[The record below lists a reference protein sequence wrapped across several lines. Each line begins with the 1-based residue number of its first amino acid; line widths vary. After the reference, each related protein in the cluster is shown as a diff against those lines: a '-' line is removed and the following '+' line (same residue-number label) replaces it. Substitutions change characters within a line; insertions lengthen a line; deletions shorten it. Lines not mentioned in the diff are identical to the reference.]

1 MSPRPKS
8 LFTLHRRGYKIAPE
22 ICLTCGNFAHYT
34 VTLFPETHNVVQRRI
49 CGECAVRLVNDA
61 AKALE
66 LL

>member
-1 MSPRPKS
+1 MMSPRPKA
-8 LFTLHRRGYKIAPE
+8 LFTLHRSGRIAPE
-22 ICLTCGNFAHYT
+22 VCLTCGNFAHYW
-34 VTLFPETHNVVQRRI
+34 VTIFPETHNAVQRRI